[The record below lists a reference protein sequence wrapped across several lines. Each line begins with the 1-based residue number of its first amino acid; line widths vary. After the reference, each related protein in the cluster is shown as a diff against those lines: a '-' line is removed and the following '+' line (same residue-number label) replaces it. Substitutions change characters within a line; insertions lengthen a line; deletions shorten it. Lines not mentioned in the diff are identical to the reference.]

1 MGMSDLITIQNF
13 CDRNDSEPMI
23 CSFETETIATP
34 TSPIL
39 HSMARMWLITEGE
52 ATVLINNKEYC
63 LKKGCCVGVLP
74 WQITEV
80 IDVKKPITF
89 YLVVY
94 YYDNVNEIVKTFY
107 NPGSSRMSILCR
119 IAERPMVELHDR
131 AYQQMQLLFMQLEN
145 EVYKQHTIDE
155 KEETEENRALSNLF
169 ITNKLVEIMLVLM
182 RYKKEPE
189 KKEVSIDASEI
200 FLYLYSHLNERV
212 TLEQLS
218 QKFYMSESAIGAYI
232 KKTTG
237 LSFFD
242 LMNEMRIGRTMNYL
256 LYTDLT
262 LEELAEILGFVD
274 SAHISKVFKARVG
287 MKASDYRKTYQK
299 IGDRCQISDR
309 KVYYEIVAYIY
320 RHYTEDLKVCDL
332 SREFCVTVKELNRIL
347 LYQVEMTFHGYL
359 NYIRV
364 NKASELLLTTDKTV
378 LEIALEV
385 GYNTEKTLSRN
396 FIMVRHITPG
406 KFRATMRLQGIEN
419 T

>member
-1 MGMSDLITIQNF
+1 MSDLITIQNF

-169 ITNKLVEIMLVLM
+169 IMNKLVEIMLVLM

-320 RHYTEDLKVCDL
+320 RHYTEDLKVSDL

>member
-1 MGMSDLITIQNF
+1 MSDLIAIQDF
-13 CDRNDSEPMI
+13 CGRKDTEPMI
-23 CSFETETIATP
+23 CSFETETISAP

-39 HSMARMWLITEGE
+39 HSMARMWLINDGE
-52 ATVLINNKEYC
+52 ATVLINNREYC
-63 LKKGCCVGVLP
+63 LRKGSCVGILP
-74 WQITEV
+74 WQITE
-80 IDVKKPITF
+80 IIEVKSPITF

-94 YYDNVNEIVKTFY
+94 YYDNVNEIIKTFY
-107 NPGSSRMSILCR
+107 NPGGIQMPVMRR
-119 IAERPMVELHDR
+119 ITDRPMVELSGQDC
-131 AYQQMQLLFMQLEN
+131 QKMQALFMQLEDEVH
-145 EVYKQHTIDE
+145 EVYMADAA
-155 KEETEENRALSNLF
+155 EESEEERALRNLS
-169 ITNKLVEIMLVLM
+169 ITNKVIGIILVLM
-182 RYKKEPE
+182 RDKNAPKK
-189 KKEVSIDASEI
+189 KKSGVDASEI

-256 LYTDLT
+256 LYTDFT

-274 SAHISKVFKARVG
+274 SAHISKVFKARTG
-287 MKASDYRKTYQK
+287 IKASDYRKTYQK
-299 IGDRCQISDR
+299 VGDCCRISDR
-309 KVYYEIVAYIY
+309 KVYYEIVEYIY
-320 RHYTEDLKVCDL
+320 RHYAEDLKISDL
-332 SREFCVTVKELNRIL
+332 CKKFCVTAKELNRIL

-364 NKASELLLTTDKTV
+364 NKASELLLTTNKTI

-396 FIMVRHITPG
+396 FIMIRHITPG
-406 KFRATMRLQGIEN
+406 KFRATMHFQGIKN